1 MYKCINVCLHFGK
14 EPLAGGGYTLY
25 IYTIHIHYTY
35 TLYIYTIHYTLYNI
49 HILKVFS
56 CCPSTVYVHT
66 VSLVYTTYCL
76 WTFGGGFVGWV
87 DFRFVCRV

>member
-1 MYKCINVCLHFGK
+1 MYKCMSTFWKGTFGWRRV
-14 EPLAGGGYTLY
+14 YTVQ
-25 IYTIHIHYTY
+25 YTI
-35 TLYIYTIHYTLYNI
+35 YNI

>member
-25 IYTIHIHYTY
+25 IYTIHIHYT
-35 TLYIYTIHYTLYNI
+35 LYTIQYTYTKSIFLLSFYSI
-49 HILKVFS
+49 
-56 CCPSTVYVHT
+56 HT

-87 DFRFVCRV
+87 NFRFVCRV

>member
-1 MYKCINVCLHFGK
+1 MSVYILERNLWLEEGIHYT
-14 EPLAGGGYTLY
+14 YTLY

-35 TLYIYTIHYTLYNI
+35 TLYTIQYTYTKSIFLLSFYSI
-49 HILKVFS
+49 
-56 CCPSTVYVHT
+56 HT